1 MLRQRQTLQSRRAT
15 AFVGASFAGGK
26 DAMMEKKESAGAL
39 EVGELMGGKKVALDR
54 ECLVYLPVC
63 AKVGWATE
71 D

>member
-1 MLRQRQTLQSRRAT
+1 MIRQRQILQSRRAT

-26 DAMMEKKESAGAL
+26 DKVMEEKSAGAL
-39 EVGELMGGKKVALDR
+39 EVGELMGWKVDFDR

-63 AKVGWATE
+63 AKVGWAAE